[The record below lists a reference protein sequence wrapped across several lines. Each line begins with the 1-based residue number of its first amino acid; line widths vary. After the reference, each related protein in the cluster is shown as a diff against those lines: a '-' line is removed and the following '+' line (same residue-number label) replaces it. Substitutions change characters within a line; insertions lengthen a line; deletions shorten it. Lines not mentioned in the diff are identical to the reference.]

1 MELTRNEQCELN
13 TTTIVFDGGSSTP
26 DIRQSISAGRHWLS
40 LFTISHPLNTEQ
52 NEPIVSPSIDN

>member
-26 DIRQSISAGRHWLS
+26 DIRQSISAGTAFVIYRL
-40 LFTISHPLNTEQ
+40 
-52 NEPIVSPSIDN
+52 VKV